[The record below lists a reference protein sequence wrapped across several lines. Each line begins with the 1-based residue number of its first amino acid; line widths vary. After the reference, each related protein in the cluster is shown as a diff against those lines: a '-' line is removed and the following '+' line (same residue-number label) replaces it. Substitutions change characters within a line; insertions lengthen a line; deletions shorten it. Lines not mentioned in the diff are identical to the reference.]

1 MLENHI
7 HIDDLVVKEPRL
19 KSPEYEFNE
28 NNLKNHIQDAF
39 NRVCIELEKLNI
51 DTRTIMT
58 PIQLYESKLTTKNF
72 TSDWVKARDDNRV
85 KRLVVKTEEPLTTDF
100 KIILE
105 GSNDNGA
112 TGNRLVALDVN
123 SNYASGKFDKE
134 YKYYRFKIEAEAELN
149 INVFIYLVETTFD
162 DLIIYKSLENFFTA
176 KYRTTSDTFFSKMGL
191 YKSKF
196 ETELSIIDNNKL
208 EIKSKNLTARIVL

>member
-1 MLENHI
+1 MIENHI

-28 NNLKNHIQDAF
+28 TNLKNHIKDAF
-39 NRVCIELEKLNI
+39 NRVCIELNKLNI
-51 DTRTIMT
+51 DTRTIMA
-58 PIQLYESKLTTKNF
+58 PIQLYDSTLTTKNF
-72 TSDWVKARDDNRV
+72 ISDWIKSQNNNRV
-85 KRLVVKTEEPLTTDF
+85 KRLVVKVKEPLTNDF

-123 SNYASGKFDKE
+123 SNYASAMFDKE
-134 YKYYRFKIEAEAELN
+134 YKYYRFEVKAEADLN
-149 INVFIYLVETTFD
+149 INTFIYLVETTFD

-176 KYRTTSDTFFSKMGL
+176 KYRTTGDTFFSKMGL

-196 ETELSIIDNNKL
+196 ETELSIIDNKKL
-208 EIKSKNLTARIVL
+208 EIKSKNFIIRVGL